1 MTNIDEDSSISFPTL
16 RNLNKIKFK
25 KTGTVLFIILMFAGF
40 AYVFS
45 RGWFDPLSEW
55 REEGEQMSGGQTTVF
70 NESVNAFGEAAP
82 NLSGNKDLFFVTGN
96 AFFKRNWVTAP
107 ASTED
112 LDGLGPLFNARSC
125 STCHNLDGRG
135 SPPESADEQPVDLL
149 FRLKRP
155 TAEEYQTKPDEN
167 YGGQFNHLSVLGVE
181 PEGEVWVTYNEI
193 PGEYPDGTTYS
204 LREPVYEF
212 KNLNYGEFADDITIS
227 PRIAQ
232 HLVGLGLLEA
242 IDEETLHSLA
252 DPDDADG
259 DGISGKMN
267 VVYDFESDK
276 MVPGRFG
283 WKANQPSVRQQTALA
298 FREDIGI
305 TSELFPDEL
314 CAEFQTE
321 CQESRSGGEPEL
333 TNSILDRVTLYMQV
347 IAVPARRNWNEP
359 DVLKGKRAFHNIG
372 CVSCHIPKLK
382 TGEHKD
388 HPELSNQTIYP
399 YTDLLLHDMG
409 EGLADHS
416 PDARATG
423 MEWRTPPLWGIGLVE
438 TVSGHTYFLHDGRAR
453 NLEEAILW
461 HGGEAEESKEQFK
474 ALDKQERDNVIK
486 FLNSL

>member
-1 MTNIDEDSSISFPTL
+1 MK
-16 RNLNKIKFK
+16 NKKITKI
-25 KTGTVLFIILMFAGF
+25 GTAVFILLLFAGF
-40 AYVFS
+40 AYTFS
-45 RGWFDPLSEW
+45 HGLFDPLSEW
-55 REEGEQMSGGQTTVF
+55 REEAEQLSGGQTTVF

-135 SPPESADEQPVDLL
+135 SPPESPDEHPVDLL
-149 FRLKRP
+149 FRLTRP
-155 TAEEYQTKPDEN
+155 TPDSIRSRPDEN
-167 YGGQFNHLSVLGVE
+167 YGGQFNHLSVLGVD
-181 PEGEVWVTYNEI
+181 PEGEVQVTYYEI
-193 PGEYPDGTTYS
+193 SGEYPDGTTYT

-212 KNLNYGEFADDITIS
+212 KNLKYGDFPDDIMIS

-242 IDEETLHSLA
+242 IDEETLQSLS
-252 DPDDADG
+252 DPNDSDG
-259 DGISGKMN
+259 DGISGKVN
-267 VVYDFESDK
+267 IVYNHETDQMEI
-276 MVPGRFG
+276 GRFG
-283 WKANQPSVRQQTALA
+283 WKANQPTVRQQTALA

-305 TSELFPDEL
+305 TSALFPDEL
-314 CAEFQTE
+314 CAEFQNECTE
-321 CQESRSGGEPEL
+321 ARSGGEPEL
-333 TNSILDRVTLYMQV
+333 TEDILDRVTLYTEV
-347 IAVPARRNWNEP
+347 IAVPARRNWNDS

-372 CVSCHIPKLK
+372 CASCHIQKLE
-382 TGEHKD
+382 TGVHPE

-409 EGLADHS
+409 EGLADHA
-416 PDARATG
+416 PDAKATG
-423 MEWRTPPLWGIGLVE
+423 TEWRTPPLWGIGLIE

-461 HGGEAEESKEQFK
+461 HGGEAEESREQFK
-474 ALDKQERDNVIK
+474 ELSKEERDNLIK
-486 FLNSL
+486 FLNSS

>member
-1 MTNIDEDSSISFPTL
+1 MKNS
-16 RNLNKIKFK
+16 KIT
-25 KTGTVLFIILMFAGF
+25 KTGTAVFILLLFVGF
-40 AYVFS
+40 AFAFS

-55 REEGEQMSGGQTTVF
+55 REEGEQLSGGQTTIF
-70 NESVNAFGEAAP
+70 DESVNAFGEAAP

-107 ASTED
+107 SSTED

-125 STCHNLDGRG
+125 STCHNLDGKG
-135 SPPESADEQPVDLL
+135 SPPESPDEAPVDLL
-149 FRLKRP
+149 FRLSRP
-155 TAEEYQTKPDEN
+155 TSDSIRTKPDEH
-167 YGGQFNHLSVLGVE
+167 YGKQFNHLSVLGVE
-181 PEGEVWVTYNEI
+181 PEGEVRVTYNEI

-212 KNLNYGEFADDITIS
+212 RNLNYGEFPDDIFIS

-242 IDEETLHSLA
+242 IDEETLQSLA
-252 DPDDADG
+252 DPNDTDG

-267 VVYDFESDK
+267 MVYDVQSEQ

-283 WKANQPSVRQQTALA
+283 WKANQPSVRQQTAVA

-305 TSELFPDEL
+305 TSALFPEQLCTEL
-314 CAEFQTE
+314 QTE
-321 CQESRSGGEPEL
+321 CNEARTGGDPEL
-333 TNSILDRVTLYMQV
+333 TQDILDRVTLYTEV
-347 IAVPARRNWNEP
+347 IAVPARRDWNEP

-372 CVSCHIPKLK
+372 CASCHVPKFK
-382 TGEHKD
+382 TGEYEE
-388 HPELSNQTIYP
+388 HPEFSNQTIYP

-409 EGLADHS
+409 EGLADHA
-416 PDARATG
+416 PDALANG

-461 HGGEAEESKEQFK
+461 HGGEAEKSKEHFK
-474 ALDKQERDNVIK
+474 ELSKEERNNLIK